1 MGALSCRAA
10 RLAAPITLAAILPFA
25 TPAFAETSEI
35 SAADTAWMIVATALV
50 LMMTIP
56 GLALFYS
63 GMVRKKNVLATMA
76 QSLSA
81 VPIISILWVAFGYS
95 LVFVG
100 DGPWLGTLDRWFL
113 TGMTMDGVNP
123 AAKTIPESLFMLYQM
138 TFAIITVALVAGSVA
153 DRMRFAAFLIFSTLW
168 LIVVYVAIG

>member
-1 MGALSCRAA
+1 MGARSLRAA
-10 RLAAPITLAAILPFA
+10 TFVALFIAAIAGPA
-25 TPAFAETSEI
+25 TPAFAASSEI

-76 QSLSA
+76 QSLAA
-81 VPIISILWVAFGYS
+81 VMMVSILWVAFGYS

-100 DGPWLGTLDRWFL
+100 DGPWLGTLDR
-113 TGMTMDGVNP
+113 DR
-123 AAKTIPESLFMLYQM
+123 K
-138 TFAIITVALVAGSVA
+138 SV
-153 DRMRFAAFLIFSTLW
+153 
-168 LIVVYVAIG
+168 V

>member
-1 MGALSCRAA
+1 MGARSCRAA
-10 RLAAPITLAAILPFA
+10 KLAAPISLVTIFWFA
-25 TPAFAETSEI
+25 TPAFAAASDI

-76 QSLSA
+76 QSLAA
-81 VPIISILWVAFGYS
+81 VTIISILWVAFGYS

-100 DGPWLGTLDRWFL
+100 DGPWLGTLDRFFL
-113 TGMTMDGVNP
+113 AGMSIDSVNP
-123 AAKTIPESLFMLYQM
+123 AAQTIPEALFLLYQK
-138 TFAIITVALVAGSVA
+138 
-153 DRMRFAAFLIFSTLW
+153 
-168 LIVVYVAIG
+168 